1 MNDYLGASHEA
12 IYGMVK
18 KGQPAQ
24 ARAWAGKVSAVSR
37 KIGVSVADLRQQL
50 AELPDTWA
58 DGSGSVLLTA
68 DLGAVIDYLETL
80 SEYLA
85 GQPGSYADLVAEASA
100 DLAASQ
106 PPAVLPP
113 PPVVTNTDYYSDRA
127 LVSRAVEDP
136 MIKNEAL
143 AAIDQQIAQNNADR
157 LQAGETATNLD
168 NQYRT
173 AIARLTPP
181 PAPPP
186 IVLDAGSAGGVEP
199 VTAVAP
205 VDEQGVSRP
214 GVGPGPRVVSGWS
227 APSAPGSTDAYP
239 GAGVYPSTGGYV
251 PAAPA
256 VGGALPGSG
265 LSPIDWGGNGN
276 SPGTDPG
283 TTGSGLPGVGVRPFD
298 SASVDPAVWDRA
310 PHAGVVNVDGP
321 GSANPDAVGD
331 SYLGH
336 APATVGRAF
345 DPVTGS
351 VVTAGPAMFGAAG
364 TDGGAGWGT
373 AAGVAGIG
381 ALAAGAAYLS
391 RSGGIGLTSPAGA
404 GGIGGAGVGPAGI
417 NGITAGGNP
426 GVAGPGGGSGS
437 GMGGYGPGS
446 AGARGMVPGAA
457 NGAANGMVQNGQ
469 IGQAGRAGGGTGAAG
484 VGRPMAPGAVIGGGE
499 TGGYRVTWLV
509 EDRDLYRT
517 GPTVRP
523 VIDGTDADQPTAHLP
538 TPSVQERPEVNEP
551 GQENG

>member
-1 MNDYLGASHEA
+1 MNDYVGTSHEA
-12 IYGMVK
+12 IYCMVK

-24 ARAWAGKVSAVSR
+24 AQAWAGKVSAVSR

-50 AELPDTWA
+50 ADLPDAWS

-68 DLGAVIDYLETL
+68 NLAAVTDYLETL
-80 SEYLA
+80 SEHLA
-85 GQPGSYADLVAEASA
+85 GQPGSYADLVADASA

-136 MIKNEAL
+136 MIKTEAL
-143 AAIDQQIAQNNADR
+143 AAIDLQIAQNNADR
-157 LQAGETATNLD
+157 LQAGQTATNLD
-168 NQYRT
+168 NHYRT

-186 IVLDAGSAGGVEP
+186 IVLDAGSAGGVGP
-199 VTAVAP
+199 VTAVEP
-205 VDEQGVSRP
+205 VDEQGISRP
-214 GVGPGPRVVSGWS
+214 VGAVGPRGVSGWS
-227 APSAPGSTDAYP
+227 SPTSAGSTVVSPSA
-239 GAGVYPSTGGYV
+239 GGYV
-251 PAAPA
+251 PASPG
-256 VGGALPGSG
+256 VTGALPGSG

-283 TTGSGLPGVGVRPFD
+283 TTGSGSPGGGVRPYD
-298 SASVDPAVWDRA
+298 PATVDPAVWNR
-310 PHAGVVNVDGP
+310 PHDVGVVNVDGP
-321 GSANPDAVGD
+321 GSTAPGAAGD

-336 APATVGRAF
+336 TPSTVGRGF

-351 VVTAGPAMFGAAG
+351 VVTAGPAMFGATG

-404 GGIGGAGVGPAGI
+404 GGIGGAGVGPGGI
-417 NGITAGGNP
+417 NGITAGGAGGNA
-426 GVAGPGGGSGS
+426 GVTGSSGGGTGS
-437 GMGGYGPGS
+437 GAGGYGAGS

-457 NGAANGMVQNGQ
+457 NGMVPGSANGVVQNGQ
-469 IGQAGRAGGGTGAAG
+469 IGQAGRAVGGTGAAG
-484 VGRPMAPGAVIGGGE
+484 VGRPMAPGSVIGGGE

-523 VIDGTDADQPTAHLP
+523 VIDGQDADQLP
-538 TPSVQERPEVNEP
+538 TPSVQERPEDP
-551 GQENG
+551 GPEHS